1 MHYLVAWNYFTF
13 VTGQNVLHK
22 IQHFFI
28 FRSSLSTF
36 LVHRY
41 NKVYFLCYKLNK
53 YVLILNSSWIYLF
66 PNYLTW
72 L

>member
-13 VTGQNVLHK
+13 VTAQNVLHK

-36 LVHRY
+36 LVHR
-41 NKVYFLCYKLNK
+41 
-53 YVLILNSSWIYLF
+53 
-66 PNYLTW
+66 
-72 L
+72 